1 MPRSM
6 AQCLPRFWPGNAI
19 GDQPVIALKRRDG
32 MVRAGAEIAVGI
44 HRSIHVAIT
53 NMTQLL
59 LQLLHRATF
68 VPVPKCRGCFGG
80 MILLLGFF
88 HVQTFTSME

>member
-6 AQCLPRFWPGNAI
+6 PQCLPRFRPGNAI
-19 GDQPVIALKRRDG
+19 GDQPVITLKRRDG
-32 MVRAGAEIAVGI
+32 MVRARAEIAVGI
-44 HRSIHVAIT
+44 HRAIHVAIT
-53 NMTQLL
+53 DMAQLL

-68 VPVPKCRGCFGG
+68 VPVLKCRGCLGG
-80 MILLLGFF
+80 MRMLLGVF